1 MAVTLTFLGH
11 SGFLFDDGSGKLCV
25 DPFLTGN
32 PLATLTPDKIQTD
45 YLAFTHG
52 HADHFSEAMAVL
64 KANPEA
70 TVIAPFEVCE
80 WLGEQG
86 VEKLEP
92 GNPGG
97 RIVTDFGSVDFTQA
111 IHSSSMNGR
120 YLGAACG
127 LMIRIG
133 GKTIYHCGDTALFS
147 DMKLIGEIGQPDIA
161 MIPVGDRFTMGPELA
176 TYAAEWVRP
185 RTVIPI
191 HYKTF
196 DVLNQTIEGFEPK
209 GVQVKEMQPGE
220 TWVYPG

>member
-133 GKTIYHCGDTALFS
+133 GKTIYHCGDTTIFG
-147 DMKLIGEIGQPDIA
+147 DMKLLAEIYQPDVVL
-161 MIPVGDRFTMGPELA
+161 IPVGDRFTMGPELA
-176 TYAAEWVRP
+176 ARAAAMIGAPIAV
-185 RTVIPI
+185 PI
-191 HYKTF
+191 HYATF
-196 DVLNQTIEGFEPK
+196 PLLRSDLGGFTPRGVDVKP
-209 GVQVKEMQPGE
+209 MQPGE
-220 TWVYPG
+220 TLELG